1 VSALPGAL
9 PDRGAAPLSCA
20 HAARCPGGPAIA
32 LAPATQLTH
41 KRDRVGRALARFP
54 ELAALEVPAVT
65 AVGPREGYRTR
76 TKWVVDRSGRIGLF
90 ARGTHDVVDL
100 VHCPVLRP
108 ALSRV
113 ASALRARLGTD
124 PALDPRVLRGLDL
137 RETVHEREAVLV
149 ALTYERGR
157 APSRQALDA
166 LEVALREACAA
177 DDAGPLEIS
186 VSTAEH
192 DGSPR
197 VLGTYKVD
205 PQRARLDRVGDGPP
219 FLAAHGSFVQAH
231 REVAAAI
238 HDRIASAVRGL
249 GARDRPTQGRRRRV
263 LELFAGS
270 GALALR
276 LAREGADVTALERFL
291 PAIELARASAVR
303 AGIDDR
309 FEAVIGD
316 ASEALVPSSGLDVV
330 VVNPPRRGLA
340 PKVREALV
348 RSRASL
354 IAYVACDP
362 ETLARDL
369 AVLARA
375 GYVARSIEAFDMMPQ
390 THEVETLA
398 LLVPAAP
405 APVRVIAEG
414 ALASGARWVAVDKAP
429 HEPTT
434 PHPEHVGCL
443 LERVQR
449 LPGFSAAA
457 PVHRLDVGTSGVCL
471 FGASPEAIASLSRA
485 LAEGDKSYVALVR
498 GIPREKGTIRRAL
511 REEGKDLE
519 ATTRYRRREVIAGHG
534 LVEARPD
541 EGRTHQIRR
550 HLASLGHPI
559 VGDARYGH
567 APTNRHFEETASLDR
582 TFLHCARIELTLD
595 GTTHVLESPLAPD
608 LALVLDRR

>member
-1 VSALPGAL
+1 MTTAPH
-9 PDRGAAPLSCA
+9 DHEAPLSCA
-20 HAARCPGGPAIA
+20 HAGTCPGCAAIDLVA
-32 LAPATQLTH
+32 ATQLEE
-41 KRDRVGRALARFP
+41 KRARVAGALARFP
-54 ELAALEVPAVT
+54 ETASLEVPPVT

-76 TKWVVDRSGRIGLF
+76 TKWVVDRGGRIGLF

-100 VHCPVLRP
+100 VHCRVLRP

-113 ASALRARLGTD
+113 AAAVRARLSSD

-137 RETVHEREAVLV
+137 RETVHSREAVLV

-157 APSRQALDA
+157 APSREALDA
-166 LEVALREACAA
+166 LEEALRAACAS
-177 DDAGPLEIS
+177 DGAGTLDVS

-197 VLGTYKVD
+197 VLGTYRID

-231 REVAAAI
+231 RDVAAAI
-238 HDRIASAVRGL
+238 HDRVADAVRALVPRG
-249 GARDRPTQGRRRRV
+249 QGERRRV

-276 LAREGADVTALERFL
+276 LAHEGASVTALERFL

-303 AGIDDR
+303 AGLDDR

-316 ASEALVPSSGLDVV
+316 ASDALVPGSGLDVV

-340 PKVREALV
+340 PKVREALA

-354 IAYVACDP
+354 VAYVACDP

-398 LLVPAAP
+398 LLVRTAN

-414 ALASGARWVAVDKAP
+414 ALASGARWVAVDKAA

-449 LPGFSAAA
+449 LPGFAAAA

-471 FGASPEAIASLSRA
+471 FGASPEAIATLSRA
-485 LAEGDKSYVALVR
+485 LTAGDKTYVALVR

-511 REEGKDLE
+511 REEGKDLP
-519 ATTRYRRREVIAGHG
+519 ATTRYRRRDVIGGHG
-534 LVEARPD
+534 LIDARPE

-550 HLASLGHPI
+550 HLASIGHPV
-559 VGDARYGH
+559 VGDARHGH

-582 TFLHCARIELTLD
+582 TFLHCARIELVLE
-595 GTTHVLESPLAPD
+595 GATHVLESPLAPD